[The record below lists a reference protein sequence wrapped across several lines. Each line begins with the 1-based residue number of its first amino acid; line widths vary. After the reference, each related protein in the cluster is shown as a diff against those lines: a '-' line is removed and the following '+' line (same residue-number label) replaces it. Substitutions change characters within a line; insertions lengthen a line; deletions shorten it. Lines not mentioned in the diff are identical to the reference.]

1 MILKDI
7 IDRNVLM
14 WPNRIATVW
23 DDTRHSF
30 MDFKLRVN
38 RCANALM
45 ALDVVEG
52 DRVAVLLRNRSEYVE
67 LHFAIPQGRMIIVP
81 LNYRNRE
88 QELAYAVNNSGA
100 NTLFV
105 GSDYLDIVDAIRPDI
120 KGVKNFVSIGGKRE
134 GYVEYEELLLGSS
147 EENPKVNYTEDDVIV
162 LGYTSG
168 TTGPPKGAMI
178 TQRSLLTEVRNS
190 HATVPITP
198 EDVGLNLFP
207 YFHIGFCRCTCYMA
221 MGAVNVCTD
230 FDPKTVCQLVEKER
244 VSQLAASPA
253 QVTFLV
259 NYHDVAKYDLSS
271 LRKVICGGGPVPL
284 ATLKRFF
291 ELASEGF
298 EMFWV
303 TLGMTEASPCYTGYT
318 VRRDMLGEV
327 ERKMNSFKGRKPSG
341 VSVGYAYPYCQV
353 RVVDEDER
361 DVPAWEVGEIVCR
374 GDNVMKGYWRLPEA
388 TAETI
393 RDGWLHTGD
402 LGVFTD
408 ERELYVVDR
417 KKDMILSGDENIYPA
432 EVEEVLHSHP
442 GILEAAVIGVPD
454 EKWGETV
461 KAIVVLKE
469 GATASEEEVIGFCK
483 ERLSSYKKPT
493 SVDFI
498 DGLPRNPSGKVL
510 KTELRKA
517 YWDPNKKQNI
527 IVKSGDMLT

>member
-14 WPNRIATVW
+14 WPNRIATIW
-23 DDTRHSF
+23 GDTGNTF
-30 MDFKLRVN
+30 MEFKQRVN
-38 RCANALM
+38 RCANALA
-45 ALDVVEG
+45 ALDVLEG
-52 DRVAVLLRNRSEYVE
+52 DRVVVLLRNCSQYVE

-88 QELAYAVNNSGA
+88 KELTYAINNSGA
-100 NTLFV
+100 NSLFV
-105 GSDYLDIVDAIRPDI
+105 GSDYLDVIDTIRPEI
-120 KGVKNFVSIGGKRE
+120 KGVKNFISIGDRRD
-134 GYVEYEELLLGSS
+134 GYLEYEALLSS
-147 EENPKVNYTEDDVIV
+147 HSDDDPKVTYAEDDVIV

-178 TQRSLLTEVRNS
+178 TQKGLLTEVRNS
-190 HATVPITP
+190 HATVPLSP

-207 YFHIGFCRCTCYMA
+207 YFHIGFSRCTCYMA

-230 FDPKTVCQLVEKER
+230 FDPQGVCRLIEKER
-244 VSQLAASPA
+244 VTQLAASPA

-259 NYHDVAKYDLSS
+259 NYHDVNKYDLNS
-271 LRKVICGGGPVPL
+271 LRKVICGGGPMPF

-291 ELASEGF
+291 ELVSDDF
-298 EMFWV
+298 EIFWV
-303 TLGMTEASPCYTGYT
+303 TLGMTEASPCYTGKT
-318 VRRDMLGEV
+318 IRRETLGEV
-327 ERKMNSFKGRKPSG
+327 EKKMNSFKGRKPSG
-341 VSVGYAYPYCQV
+341 VSVGWAYPYCQV
-353 RVVDEDER
+353 RVVDENGQ
-361 DVPAWEVGEIVCR
+361 DVPPWDVGEIISR

-388 TAETI
+388 TKETI

-442 GILEAAVIGVPD
+442 SILESAVIGVPD

-469 GATASEEEVIGFCK
+469 GAKVSEQEIIGFCK

-493 SVDFI
+493 SVDFL
-498 DGLPRNPSGKVL
+498 DLLPRNPSGKVL
-510 KTELRKA
+510 KTELRKR
-517 YWDPNKKQNI
+517 YWDQPKN
-527 IVKSGDMLT
+527 